1 MSRTLLV
8 VLATFAL
15 TGCSASQQGW
25 AGWFEEN
32 DAAVP
37 GQQVQVPASSG
48 LEYRPDSRDIETV
61 QAERQAST
69 QPSSDRGYRD
79 PIRSGFSPAQTHKRL
94 NDYASQ
100 LAMSLMDNATRLTH
114 QDLVGVASF
123 VRLNRSLQETT
134 VLGNQLSE
142 YLIAELQTFGLSVID
157 FKLAN
162 GLAVTPYGDLALSRD
177 GVDLAKQVAM
187 DHIVTGT
194 LIEDARGV
202 RVNARIIAVDNRQ
215 VVASAT
221 LYIPAFMVTSLNQQ
235 AAPAP

>member
-1 MSRTLLV
+1 MMRRAILV
-8 VLATFAL
+8 LLATAASS
-15 TGCSASQQGW
+15 GCSSSQQGW
-25 AGWFEEN
+25 ASWFDEN
-32 DAAVP
+32 DAEVP
-37 GQQVQVPASSG
+37 GQQVKVPAKSG

-61 QAERQAST
+61 RAERSQ
-69 QPSSDRGYRD
+69 QQQVDRGYRD
-79 PIRSGFSPAQTHKRL
+79 PIQSGFSPTQTHKRI

-100 LAMSLMDNATRLTH
+100 LAMLLMDNATRLTH

-142 YLIAELQTFGLSVID
+142 SLIAELQAFGLSVVD

-177 GVDLAKQVAM
+177 GADLAKQVAM
-187 DHIVTGT
+187 DHILTGT
-194 LIEDARGV
+194 MVEDARGV

>member
-1 MSRTLLV
+1 MTPRAVLL
-8 VLATFAL
+8 LAVTFAVA
-15 TGCSASQQGW
+15 GCSSAPQGW
-25 AGWFEEN
+25 SNWFEEN

-37 GQQVQVPASSG
+37 GQEVEVPASSG
-48 LEYRPDSRDIETV
+48 LEYRPDSRDVESV
-61 QAERQAST
+61 RAEQREQQDA
-69 QPSSDRGYRD
+69 DRGYRD
-79 PIRSGFSPAQTHKRL
+79 PIRSGFSPSQTHKRL

-100 LAMSLMDNATRLTH
+100 LAMSLMENATRLTH

-142 YLIAELQTFGLSVID
+142 YLIAELQTFGLSVVD
-157 FKLAN
+157 FKMAN

-177 GVDLAKQVAM
+177 GEDLAKQVAM

>member
-1 MSRTLLV
+1 MMSRTLLV
-8 VLATFAL
+8 VLAAL
-15 TGCSASQQGW
+15 VLNGCSASQQGW
-25 AGWFEEN
+25 ASWFEEN

-37 GQQVQVPASSG
+37 GQQVQVPVSSG

-61 QAERQAST
+61 QAERGAQQET
-69 QPSSDRGYRD
+69 TDRGYRD

-114 QDLVGVASF
+114 QDLIGVASF

-142 YLIAELQTFGLSVID
+142 YLIAELQTFGLSVVD
-157 FKLAN
+157 FKLAS

-177 GVDLAKQVAM
+177 GVDLARQVAM

-215 VVASAT
+215 IVASAT
-221 LYIPAFMVTSLNQQ
+221 LYIPAFMVTSLNQH

>member
-1 MSRTLLV
+1 MMRRAIILL
-8 VLATFAL
+8 LAAGAIS
-15 TGCSASQQGW
+15 GCSSSPQGW
-25 AGWFEEN
+25 SGWFEEN
-32 DAAVP
+32 DTEVP
-37 GQQVQVPASSG
+37 GNQVKVPERSG

-61 QAERQAST
+61 QAQREQQRAE
-69 QPSSDRGYRD
+69 SDRGYRD
-79 PIRSGFSPAQTHKRL
+79 PIRSGFSPSQTHKRL

-134 VLGNQLSE
+134 ILGNQLSE
-142 YLIAELQTFGLSVID
+142 YLIAELQTFGLSVVD

-215 VVASAT
+215 IVASAT